1 MLHFFYKYPIYFKEI
16 YQEGDIMSTIES
28 GTKIAD
34 SRINTH
40 QGNRT
45 RDSNTISSSM
55 QTQQQ
60 SIKES
65 QENQDKEDKRKQLNE
80 LAQQLNKELNP
91 LNTSISF
98 GFNEDI
104 NGMYVS
110 VTERSTNRLIRKI
123 PSDEAMQLMAKMK
136 EIVGIIFNKEA

>member
-1 MLHFFYKYPIYFKEI
+1 
-16 YQEGDIMSTIES
+16 
-28 GTKIAD
+28 
-34 SRINTH
+34 
-40 QGNRT
+40 
-45 RDSNTISSSM
+45 M
-55 QTQQQ
+55 QTQQVQEQ

-65 QENQDKEDKRKQLNE
+65 QKNQDKEEKRQQLIE

-110 VTERSTNRLIRKI
+110 VTEKSTNRLIRKI
-123 PSDEAMQLMAKMK
+123 PSDEAMELMAKMK

>member
-1 MLHFFYKYPIYFKEI
+1 MN
-16 YQEGDIMSTIES
+16 TIES

-34 SRINTH
+34 NPINTH
-40 QGNRT
+40 QGNKT
-45 RDSNTISSSM
+45 RDSNTSTSSSM
-55 QTQQQ
+55 QTQQVQEQ

-65 QENQDKEDKRKQLNE
+65 QKNQDKEEKRQQLIE

-98 GFNEDI
+98 GFNVDI

-110 VTERSTNRLIRKI
+110 VTEKSTNRLIRKI
-123 PSDEAMQLMAKMK
+123 PSDEAMELMAKMK